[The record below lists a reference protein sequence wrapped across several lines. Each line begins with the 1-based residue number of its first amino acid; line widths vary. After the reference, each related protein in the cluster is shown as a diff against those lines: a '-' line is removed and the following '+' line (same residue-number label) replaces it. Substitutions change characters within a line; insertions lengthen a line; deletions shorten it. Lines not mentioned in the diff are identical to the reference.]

1 MRLTFLTGAAL
12 LTSVALAGTTAQAAT
27 QPGPRLAKHECHEVW
42 KMASPHGDTL
52 SRGKATPYVLNF
64 AMVDANHNGMITSKE
79 FKRGCMEGWVTTADA
94 STAKDMKK

>member
-1 MRLTFLTGAAL
+1 MRLTILTGAAML
-12 LTSVALAGTTAQAAT
+12 LSVALAGSTAQAAT

-64 AMVDANHNGMITSKE
+64 EMIDTNHNGVITAKE
-79 FKRGCMEGWVTTADA
+79 FKRGCKSGWIVAADA
-94 STAKDMKK
+94 STSKNMKK